1 MEERND
7 RDVISR
13 HPSRLTK
20 SGKGIYIQDNEVVY
34 VASVKSVKALLK
46 GEREV
51 VYFAKFPYRKI
62 VGGENERDTIVMF
75 CEKCGRM
82 CVWRKV
88 GEDTWKCSVCG
99 SESSTEGLIRKLRSI
114 AEGY

>member
-1 MEERND
+1 MEEARSD
-7 RDVISR
+7 GVLSR
-13 HPSRLTK
+13 HPARKTK

-34 VASVKSVKALLK
+34 VASVRSVRALLN

-62 VGGENERDTIVMF
+62 VGEENERDTIVMF

-82 CVWRKV
+82 CVWRKIR
-88 GEDTWKCSVCG
+88 EDTWKCVGCG
-99 SESSTEGLIRKLRSI
+99 SESNTEGLITKLRSI

>member
-1 MEERND
+1 
-7 RDVISR
+7 
-13 HPSRLTK
+13 LTK

-34 VASVKSVKALLK
+34 VASIKSVRALLN

-51 VYFAKFPYRKI
+51 VYFAKFPYRKML
-62 VGGENERDTIVMF
+62 GEENERDTIVMF

-88 GEDTWKCSVCG
+88 GEDTWKCVGCG
-99 SESSTEGLIRKLRSI
+99 SESNTEGLIRKLRSI

>member
-34 VASVKSVKALLK
+34 VASVRSVRALLN

-51 VYFAKFPYRKI
+51 VYFAKFPYRKVI
-62 VGGENERDTIVMF
+62 GEENIRDTAMVY
-75 CEKCGRM
+75 CLKCGRIT
-82 CVWRKV
+82 VWRRS
-88 GEDTWKCSVCG
+88 GEDKWKCEMCG
-99 SESSTEGLIRKLRSI
+99 SEKTTKELIDVVRSI
-114 AEGY
+114 LECD